1 MMKKEHNVILTNR
14 IRFARL
20 LFCGIILCSNFISS
34 QQSPK
39 ISSHFK
45 DEEISFSSQSGV
57 FIEQGTIVYDGLK
70 EEKATSKKEKLL
82 LSEKKSSSQSK
93 IYATEG
99 TYVYAEQDSLFTKI
113 VETETSKERTIVQN
127 IIKRQKIQC
136 KVTEVKGTAKKSI
149 PVKIY
154 FNSAESSSHFTHD
167 NQIKIIGI
175 AVNNS
180 YSKGKNSFLT
190 EEENLS
196 INVPYFSSEQNQTY
210 TRVYVSLLSFEN
222 YFTRPPPFF
231 L

>member
-82 LSEKKSSSQSK
+82 FGLKKFFYTLSPLQKILIILQLLSEKLS
-93 IYATEG
+93 
-99 TYVYAEQDSLFTKI
+99 
-113 VETETSKERTIVQN
+113 QN
-127 IIKRQKIQC
+127 I
-136 KVTEVKGTAKKSI
+136 
-149 PVKIY
+149 
-154 FNSAESSSHFTHD
+154 
-167 NQIKIIGI
+167 
-175 AVNNS
+175 
-180 YSKGKNSFLT
+180 
-190 EEENLS
+190 
-196 INVPYFSSEQNQTY
+196 
-210 TRVYVSLLSFEN
+210 LLKM
-222 YFTRPPPFF
+222 T
-231 L
+231 